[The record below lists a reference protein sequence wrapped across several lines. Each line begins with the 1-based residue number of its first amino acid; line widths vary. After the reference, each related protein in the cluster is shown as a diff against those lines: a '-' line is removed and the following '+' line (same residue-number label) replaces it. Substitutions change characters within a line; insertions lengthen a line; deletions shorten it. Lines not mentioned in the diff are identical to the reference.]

1 MENKA
6 ITEDQNVL
14 LAEVDQNYVYHI
26 PDKQSMVHK
35 DTVPEGKRVNSA
47 FYVQVLECYQ
57 RRF

>member
-26 PDKQSMVHK
+26 PDKRAWSTK
-35 DTVPEGKRVNSA
+35 ILSLKEK
-47 FYVQVLECYQ
+47 E
-57 RRF
+57 